1 MDNHTGEKEEK
12 EKMGRILLNKR
23 FSEDFDIFLD
33 FSFSCQSSFG
43 LTFVKVDRISHC
55 LPEDN
60 PFNGSVTGQMQ
71 LLITYVKP
79 C

>member
-1 MDNHTGEKEEK
+1 MDNHTGEKEEN

-43 LTFVKVDRISHC
+43 LTFVKEDAITAC
-55 LPEDN
+55 LKAI
-60 PFNGSVTGQMQ
+60 FIMAV
-71 LLITYVKP
+71 
-79 C
+79 